1 MILSD
6 TAKRQAAA
14 VGLSESKA
22 LNLAAEAN
30 AQKTVR
36 QYGGLLGGY
45 LRSIARQY
53 IASDVRVCR
62 GFVFVLSGDVCNA
75 IYLLPEKLRGAQ

>member
-6 TAKRQAAA
+6 TAKRQAVAI
-14 VGLSESKA
+14 GLSESKA
-22 LNLAAEAN
+22 RNLAAEAR
-30 AQKTVR
+30 AQKAQT
-36 QYGGLLGGY
+36 QYGGLRGNY

-62 GFVFVLSGDVCNA
+62 GFVFVLNGDICSAV
-75 IYLLPEKLRGAQ
+75 YLLPEKLRGAQ